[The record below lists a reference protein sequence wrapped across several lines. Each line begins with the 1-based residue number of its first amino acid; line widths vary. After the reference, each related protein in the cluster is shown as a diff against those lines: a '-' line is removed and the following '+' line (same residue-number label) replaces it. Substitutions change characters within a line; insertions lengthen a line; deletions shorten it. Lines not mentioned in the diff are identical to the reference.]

1 MDQDSLKS
9 PSDPVAS
16 SHSSP
21 HTHDSHS
28 KEEEEFD
35 EGRIT
40 ISKVMLGSKSL
51 KKGTT
56 LVILASIVVVVI
68 CAGLGAAGASLS
80 PIIFPI
86 LLLPIAIV
94 AFLLFIPSIILFVPI
109 VIAGLAGG
117 QEKRRRRMDDSTQ
130 IFANHELWACLS
142 RADNIISKIFRTDLD
157 AIIAKL

>member
-117 QEKRRRRMDDSTQ
+117 QEKRRRRMG
-130 IFANHELWACLS
+130 
-142 RADNIISKIFRTDLD
+142 KFRHWKVDTY
-157 AIIAKL
+157 KLIDYFL